1 MLGTPH
7 PNPTPPQNDGRS
19 RRPAPRT
26 RSAMLVS
33 NLIRSRQQA
42 DPAGKSDLSRVSSSE
57 TELFCRPWPA
67 CDPSPCVNP
76 VSRQNAM
83 SYLSVGR
90 LRFCFLLLIYFSS
103 TSLCQRS
110 FRNYARQATTLPR
123 QPALR
128 QVAASALC
136 SCFMLITGG
145 LSHARACMK
154 TYNMC
159 ITCLCYFQQKMSFPR
174 AVCLTV
180 FDPEHPNAA
189 RNHQRRGTPS
199 AEQTNDGLARRVCS
213 FDLPLV
219 SGERKCICVWK
230 TGG

>member
-90 LRFCFLLLIYFSS
+90 LRFRFLLLI
-103 TSLCQRS
+103 
-110 FRNYARQATTLPR
+110 
-123 QPALR
+123 
-128 QVAASALC
+128 
-136 SCFMLITGG
+136 
-145 LSHARACMK
+145 
-154 TYNMC
+154 
-159 ITCLCYFQQKMSFPR
+159 
-174 AVCLTV
+174 
-180 FDPEHPNAA
+180 
-189 RNHQRRGTPS
+189 
-199 AEQTNDGLARRVCS
+199 
-213 FDLPLV
+213 
-219 SGERKCICVWK
+219 
-230 TGG
+230 